1 VIAPMI
7 APEFSRLVPVEKIG
21 PGGLCRAVE
30 ASAEECVA
38 LAGRFGVPAVVSL
51 ACDFTL
57 RRGDDA
63 ARGEVI
69 ADGALRAVL
78 ARTCVITLE
87 DFEQPM
93 AGRFQVV
100 FVWSGTEREDT
111 LAEEADEIPYD
122 GAMIDLGE
130 AAAEQVALDLDPYPR
145 APGAVLPDEARDD
158 TASPFAAL
166 SRRRDRE

>member
-1 VIAPMI
+1 MI
-7 APEFSRLVPVEKIG
+7 TPEFSRLVPVEKIG
-21 PGGLCRAVE
+21 PGGLSRAVE
-30 ASAEECVA
+30 ASAAECAA
-38 LAGRFGVPAVVSL
+38 LARRLGVPAVVSL
-51 ACDFTL
+51 SCDFTL

-63 ARGEVI
+63 ARGEVV

-78 ARTCVITLE
+78 ARTCVVSLE

-93 AGRFQVV
+93 AARFRVL

-145 APGAVLPDEARDD
+145 SPGAVLPDEATDA

-166 SRRRDRE
+166 RRPGVPT